1 MSVLINVVVFYFP
14 YNTLLTTKTCST
26 FDSYV
31 FQSYIIVNNNI
42 IIKEQTMA
50 SLSISLKPT
59 LLVRLEEISTKMG
72 FSKSKMAES
81 AITQYLDDL
90 EEDQKDVEVAKS
102 ISNEI
107 KAGRMK
113 TFSAAEVYK
122 ELGI

>member
-1 MSVLINVVVFYFP
+1 
-14 YNTLLTTKTCST
+14 
-26 FDSYV
+26 
-31 FQSYIIVNNNI
+31 
-42 IIKEQTMA
+42 MA

-59 LLVRLEEISTKMG
+59 LLVRLEEISKKMG
-72 FSKSKMAES
+72 FSKSKMAEN
-81 AITQYLDDL
+81 AITDYLDDL